1 MKTPFSEPKGLWGTL
16 ALISGAVVVSLLSP
30 PEKTL
35 GNIAKF
41 IYLHAALSWVGIA
54 TFSVAG
60 VVAAAFLLSRKNV
73 IFVWADAFEKT
84 ALLLWSTH
92 FVMGMVS
99 MQIAWGGI
107 FWQEPRF
114 LTATLILLVSL
125 ALYSIAR
132 AFSKPL
138 LSATVYLTTAA
149 ATWGLLLNSERV
161 FHPANPIMGG
171 QSLIIKIYAAV
182 ITGLLMLTAFSIAF
196 RFKEASRNELF
207 EIGN

>member
-1 MKTPFSEPKGLWGTL
+1 MKTPFSGPKGLWGTL
-16 ALISGAVVVSLLSP
+16 ALISGAVIVSLLSP

-92 FVMGMVS
+92 SVIGMIS

-138 LSATVYLTTAA
+138 LSAVIYLTIAA

-171 QSLIIKIYAAV
+171 QSLNIKLYALIITA
-182 ITGLLMLTAFSIAF
+182 LLLLASFTIAY
-196 RFKEASRNELF
+196 RFKEKSAVRS
-207 EIGN
+207 